1 MLLLALPFVAKHAS
15 ISSATASTC
24 GAAGARRAEEEQ
36 LIGWRGETYGTEVGQ
51 TVTETATGGNRL
63 QQTRTSWLLSA
74 VLHPPRVFLLG
85 VATQGQADGADT
97 SRNRTKQW

>member
-1 MLLLALPFVAKHAS
+1 MLFVALPFVAKHVS

-24 GAAGARRAEEEQ
+24 GTGARRAEEEQ
-36 LIGWRGETYGTEVGQ
+36 LIGWRGETYGTEVGH
-51 TVTETATGGNRL
+51 TVTRTATGGNRL

-97 SRNRTKQW
+97 SRNRTRQW